1 MKQTQTFA
9 VVDRAIEPD
18 VLAVCDRLECEYW
31 CLFPEPVDD
40 EFACVAP
47 YLISV
52 NAELNDW
59 LRSKSTPWGFMFESD
74 EALKSLRAHLRRL
87 LDVEVEE
94 TSQRLF
100 LRFYDPRILW
110 SLLNAF
116 DPLRLNHFLGPI
128 QSVET
133 IFPQQIQS
141 GFEQLAPYRPFGY
154 EIYSPFPISQG
165 QYDAVLDRCRLNL
178 IADVALVLE
187 DDTAEF
193 SALLVNQLIE
203 WDIAQPESIK
213 RIAALCQEQNVMSW
227 ALFPRDWQTSLSQTE
242 LSSDFRVN
250 SLLHQVRSQHVL

>member
-1 MKQTQTFA
+1 MKMTQTFA

-18 VLAVCDRLECEYW
+18 VLAVCDRLECECW

-40 EFACVAP
+40 EFARVAP
-47 YLISV
+47 YLVCV
-52 NAELNDW
+52 NAELLNW
-59 LRSKSTPWGFMFESD
+59 LKPKAAPWGFIFESD
-74 EALKSLRAHLRRL
+74 EDPKSLRAHLRRL
-87 LDVEVEE
+87 LDVVVEE
-94 TSQRLF
+94 NSQRLF

-116 DPLRLNHFLGPI
+116 APLRLNHFLGPI
-128 QSVET
+128 QSVRT
-133 IFPQQIQS
+133 FFPQQVQS
-141 GFEQLAPYRPFGY
+141 GFEQLTPYRPFGY

-165 QYDAVLDRCRLNL
+165 QYDAVLDQCRLNL
-178 IADVALVLE
+178 IADVALVLN
-187 DDTAEF
+187 DDSAEF
-193 SALLVNQLIE
+193 SAQLVNQLIE

-227 ALFPRDWQTSLSQTE
+227 VLFPSDWQVSLSQTD